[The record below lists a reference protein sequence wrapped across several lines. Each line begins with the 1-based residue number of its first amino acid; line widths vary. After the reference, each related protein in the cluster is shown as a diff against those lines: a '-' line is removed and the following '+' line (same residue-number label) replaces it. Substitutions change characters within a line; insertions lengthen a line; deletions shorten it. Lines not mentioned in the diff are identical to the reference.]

1 MRRRSVEKEDIS
13 EIKTEEPKKEIIKTG
28 TVNCAF
34 LNVRKEPKPD
44 SKLVKIIKKGDR
56 VTIDTTFEDRLWFKI
71 EDGYTKKA
79 FIDVD

>member
-1 MRRRSVEKEDIS
+1 MRRRSVEEVEKEDIK
-13 EIKTEEPKKEIIKTG
+13 EIKEDIYNSG

-56 VTIDTTFEDRLWFKI
+56 VTIDTTFEDKLWFKI